1 MNKSSLQQDK
11 NGSCCQHRLNRW
23 HDFSHRRAAAEDGLY
38 LSDHLASVGR
48 GSNHDA
54 HDADIS
60 LASRKVSSLLEDAS
74 LSVSPVLS
82 TRDVRVMITSV
93 ATTCLLFWQNTERLN
108 LGMDERLRDLC
119 KHGTRVDTNG
129 IPVLKTRDTRS
140 TKRRDTSETLYLTSF
155 PARYLIQATIS
166 G

>member
-1 MNKSSLQQDK
+1 MTWLYALFRMTSLSPLRSLGYPASFQSEGSVNKSGLQLDK

-60 LASRKVSSLLEDAS
+60 LASRKVSYLLEDAS
-74 LSVSPVLS
+74 LGVSPVLS
-82 TRDVRVMITSV
+82 TRNVGVMIASV
-93 ATTCLLFWQNTERLN
+93 ATLCLLFRRKTE
-108 LGMDERLRDLC
+108 
-119 KHGTRVDTNG
+119 
-129 IPVLKTRDTRS
+129 
-140 TKRRDTSETLYLTSF
+140 
-155 PARYLIQATIS
+155 
-166 G
+166 